1 MSFFDQTP
9 PPPDGTDGE
18 NCYSEKSYHVRR
30 TAANIR
36 MGTENTGGSLPSS
49 MRHRRILDVARQ
61 NPDASVD
68 DLASMVPSA
77 TPDLVEHVFE
87 EYGDPAA
94 EAAPSD
100 ASTDEETD
108 TADGGSDETDDGAT
122 ETVDDSTTGESTTD
136 TVSDGYPEPSDLS
149 EKQREVLAVVAAEP
163 TATQEEIGERVG
175 VSRAT
180 VNKRVNGIEGFEW
193 SERESFVDAVFDDP
207 PAPSVTT
214 DGGSATETPAT
225 DTRETAPP
233 EAGADEQTPVRAD
246 IEDTLGALQ
255 KRVAA
260 LEAARD
266 DGEASAFDDP
276 DLVHKVV
283 HACMDAETISE
294 DEELRILQALL
305 E

>member
-1 MSFFDQTP
+1 
-9 PPPDGTDGE
+9 
-18 NCYSEKSYHVRR
+18 
-30 TAANIR
+30 
-36 MGTENTGGSLPSS
+36 MGTEDTGGSLPSS

-61 NPDASVD
+61 NPEASVD

-87 EYGDPAA
+87 EHGDPAA
-94 EAAPSD
+94 DTDPSD
-100 ASTDEETD
+100 ASTGEETG
-108 TADGGSDETDDGAT
+108 TADDTDSSDDHE
-122 ETVDDSTTGESTTD
+122 TTD
-136 TVSDGYPEPSDLS
+136 AADEPSAETASDGYPEPSDLS
-149 EKQREVLAVVAAEP
+149 EKQRAVLAVVAAEP
-163 TATQEEIGERVG
+163 TATQQEIGERVG

-207 PAPSVTT
+207 PAPGVTT

-225 DTRETAPP
+225 DTGEPTPP
-233 EAGADEQTPVRAD
+233 EAADDDPPRAE
-246 IEDTLGALQ
+246 IETALDDLR
-255 KRVAA
+255 KRIAA

-266 DGEASAFDDP
+266 DGGEAAAFDDP

-283 HACMDAETISE
+283 HACLNAETISE
-294 DEELRILQALL
+294 DEELRILKALL

>member
-1 MSFFDQTP
+1 
-9 PPPDGTDGE
+9 
-18 NCYSEKSYHVRR
+18 
-30 TAANIR
+30 
-36 MGTENTGGSLPSS
+36 

-87 EYGDPAA
+87 EHGDPAA
-94 EAAPSD
+94 EEESPD
-100 ASTDEETD
+100 ASTPPAADSSEGGD
-108 TADGGSDETDDGAT
+108 AADGGPTDAAGDGTA
-122 ETVDDSTTGESTTD
+122 ETVDAGAADSESD
-136 TVSDGYPEPSDLS
+136 CYPEPGALS
-149 EKQREVLAVVAAEP
+149 EKQRDVLAIVAAEP
-163 TATQEEIGERVG
+163 TATQQEIGERVG

-193 SERESFVDAVFDDP
+193 SERESFVDAVFDEP
-207 PAPSVTT
+207 PAPGVTT
-214 DGGSATETPAT
+214 DGGSTAEPPST
-225 DTRETAPP
+225 DTDEAAPTGVDGDDPRSATA
-233 EAGADEQTPVRAD
+233 EVGTALADLE
-246 IEDTLGALQ
+246 G
-255 KRVAA
+255 RVAA

-266 DGEASAFDDP
+266 GGSEGSAFDDP

-294 DEELRILQALL
+294 AEELRILRALL